1 MKKRIVLMMMIA
13 GLAPMVANAQ
23 LISKKGTGAAQ
34 FLHIPVGSRA
44 AGLGGAVT
52 ASVTDA
58 SAMYWNP
65 GALAGVRTRQALLEH
80 SSWIGDLQHNYVAI
94 ALPISGAGT
103 IGLSMVALTMGDME
117 ETTFEQQ
124 DGTGRMFGASSYAIG
139 VSYGQYL
146 LRTFAIGGT
155 VKFVTERIFN
165 TSASTV
171 AVDLGTMYQTPFEPL
186 RFGVRIANF
195 GPKMRMSGD
204 DLIAPVDIDPNN
216 NGNNSEIDAYLKT
229 KRYAMPLMMQA
240 GLALDAI
247 NNERIRATIMVDATS
262 PSDNNQSVNV
272 GTELSFFNDLFSVQA
287 GLPELGLK
295 DRTWEYAA
303 GGSVNYRLS
312 NGTGLSVGYAAQ
324 GHKWLGL
331 TNRISMK
338 LNF

>member
-1 MKKRIVLMMMIA
+1 MKARIIVLMMMV
-13 GLAPMVANAQ
+13 GLVPSLSNAQ
-23 LISKKGTGAAQ
+23 LISKKGTASAQ
-34 FLHIPVGSRA
+34 FLLIPVGARA

-65 GALAGVRTRQALLEH
+65 GALAGVRTRQAILEQ
-80 SSWIGDLQHNYVAI
+80 SSWIGDLRHNYVAV
-94 ALPISGAGT
+94 ALPVSGAGT
-103 IGLSMVALTMGDME
+103 FGLSLTALTMGDME

-124 DGTGRMFGASSYAIG
+124 DGTGRMFGASSYAVG

-146 LRTFAIGGT
+146 LRTFAIGGS
-155 VKFVTERIFN
+155 VKWVTERIFN
-165 TSASTV
+165 TSASAV
-171 AVDLGTMYQTPFEPL
+171 AVDIGTQYQTPFKPL

-195 GPKMRMSGD
+195 GPKMHMQGD
-204 DLIAPVDIDPNN
+204 DLIAPVDIDLNN

-229 KRYAMPLMMQA
+229 KRYALPLTLQA

-247 NNERIRATIMVDATS
+247 NSSRMRATVLVDATS
-262 PSDNNQSVNV
+262 PSDNNQSLNV
-272 GTELSFFNDLFSVQA
+272 GTELSFFDDMFSVQA

-295 DRTWEYAA
+295 DRTWKYAA
-303 GGSVNYRLS
+303 GGSVNYRMG
-312 NGTGLSVGYAAQ
+312 NGVGLSVGYAAQ
-324 GHKWLGL
+324 GHQYLGL

>member
-1 MKKRIVLMMMIA
+1 MKKSIVLMMMIA

-34 FLHIPVGSRA
+34 FLHIPVGARA

-52 ASVTDA
+52 ASVADA

-65 GALAGVRTRQALLEH
+65 GGLAGVRTRQALIEH
-80 SSWIGDLQHNYVAI
+80 SSWIGDLQHNYLAV

-103 IGLSMVALTMGDME
+103 LGLSMVALTMGDME

-124 DGTGRMFGASSYAIG
+124 DGTGRMFGASSYAVG

-171 AVDLGTMYQTPFEPL
+171 AVDLGTIYQTPFEPL

-195 GPKMRMSGD
+195 GPKMRMLGD
-204 DLIAPVDIDPNN
+204 DLIVPTDTDPNN
-216 NGNNSEIDAYLKT
+216 NGNPVIDALRKT
-229 KRYAMPLMMQA
+229 KRYAMPLTMQA
-240 GLALDAI
+240 GLALDALD
-247 NNERIRATIMVDATS
+247 NDRIRATIMVDATS
-262 PSDNNQSVNV
+262 PSDNNQSLNV

-295 DRTWEYAA
+295 DRTWNFAA

-324 GHKWLGL
+324 DHKWLGL